1 LPGFLQVD
9 AARQA
14 RWLDIEKVF
23 HRISLSRSI
32 DSVWLR
38 LASVFLLTGWF
49 MTQRLDVA
57 RGRDVLAR
65 WCNLAEQ
72 RLDYLTELFETGR
85 WRRFHSEVA
94 FLENI
99 REAKSAVEIW
109 RDLSTREASPDNS
122 AVDVSWL
129 GRADVRPPRSHAQR
143 ERPSSPPLRLP
154 AVPPKETP
162 SVAAIDAPAFEPDLP
177 ALQLA
182 LIPTPGDV
190 TQPLPDVA
198 SIQDR
203 YPLLRNAL

>member
-1 LPGFLQVD
+1 
-9 AARQA
+9 
-14 RWLDIEKVF
+14 
-23 HRISLSRSI
+23 
-32 DSVWLR
+32 
-38 LASVFLLTGWF
+38 
-49 MTQRLDVA
+49 MTQRPDVA

-85 WRRFHSEVA
+85 WRRFHSEIA

-109 RDLSTREASPDNS
+109 RDLSMREASPDNS

-129 GRADVRPPRSHAQR
+129 GRADAMPRSQTQR
-143 ERPSSPPLRLP
+143 DRQHRISSPPLHFAAEL
-154 AVPPKETP
+154 AAKETP
-162 SVAAIDAPAFEPDLP
+162 SVTAIDAPAFEPNLP
-177 ALQLA
+177 ALELA
-182 LIPTPGDV
+182 LGPPPDASQPAPG
-190 TQPLPDVA
+190 LA